1 MIKLAKSEIDKQ
13 FKKAISL
20 MLMTTVGVASIAS
33 VSAFGKKVNINVDN
47 KTISTT
53 TINGDTNKI
62 LDHAGV
68 KVSKNDTVNRHEEN
82 DGTIKLD
89 VKRAFGVTIAK
100 NGKIVK
106 IEKACGK
113 VIDAINEFGIKLE
126 ENDEINFPLDAELIP
141 NMEIVMSKRVKIKI
155 TADGNTKETLVP
167 NGSVIE
173 TLWYLDIPLSSEDII
188 NVDVTSNIYE
198 GIEIV
203 INRIICREITKTEE
217 IPFKSIVKKTDL
229 LGTGVKKVTTQG
241 KNGKKETTVKET
253 LKDGNVIKSEE
264 ISSKIISEPINEMV
278 LEGTNTS
285 HHSESSQKKSSSE
298 SAKNQNVLVGSATA
312 YTAPKKAR
320 TSTGIYP
327 KEGVTVAINPKNI
340 PYGTKVTIE
349 AEDGS
354 FKMERIAQDTGG
366 ALRSGSAVVDIFYES
381 EKDCTAFGRK
391 KVRVYF

>member
-1 MIKLAKSEIDKQ
+1 MIKLSKSKIDKQ
-13 FKKAISL
+13 FKKVISL

-89 VKRAFGVTIAK
+89 VKRAFGVNIAK

-113 VIDAINEFGIKLE
+113 VIDAINESDIKLE

-141 NMEIVMSKRVKIKI
+141 NMEIVISKRVKIKI

-173 TLWYLDIPLSSEDII
+173 ALWYLDIPLSSEDII

-203 INRIICREITKTEE
+203 INRIIYREITKTEE

-241 KNGKKETTVKET
+241 KNGKKETIVKEI
-253 LKDGNVIKSEE
+253 LKDGI
-264 ISSKIISEPINEMV
+264 
-278 LEGTNTS
+278 
-285 HHSESSQKKSSSE
+285 
-298 SAKNQNVLVGSATA
+298 
-312 YTAPKKAR
+312 
-320 TSTGIYP
+320 
-327 KEGVTVAINPKNI
+327 
-340 PYGTKVTIE
+340 
-349 AEDGS
+349 
-354 FKMERIAQDTGG
+354 
-366 ALRSGSAVVDIFYES
+366 
-381 EKDCTAFGRK
+381 
-391 KVRVYF
+391 